1 MCVNNN
7 SYYKRCA
14 YVHIWLYA
22 GCRIWRQVCQKKKC
36 CCGKKKE
43 RTDSEKKLL
52 LNRLKRIE
60 GQIRGIYGM
69 VENDAYCIDIL
80 NQAQAANAALTAFD
94 KALLANHIKTCV
106 VDDIKNGDDEVVDEL
121 VMTLQKFMK

>member
-1 MCVNNN
+1 MVICRVQDME
-7 SYYKRCA
+7 
-14 YVHIWLYA
+14 A
-22 GCRIWRQVCQKKKC
+22 GMSEEKMC

-43 RTDSEKKLL
+43 RKDSEKKLL

>member
-22 GCRIWRQVCQKKKC
+22 GCRIWSRYVRRKNVVV
-36 CCGKKKE
+36 E
-43 RTDSEKKLL
+43 EKGAYRFREKAS

-94 KALLANHIKTCV
+94 KALLANHIKHV
-106 VDDIKNGDDEVVDEL
+106 LLMILKW
-121 VMTLQKFMK
+121 

>member
-1 MCVNNN
+1 MVICRVQDME
-7 SYYKRCA
+7 
-14 YVHIWLYA
+14 A
-22 GCRIWRQVCQKKKC
+22 GMSEEKMC

-69 VENDAYCIDIL
+69 VENDA
-80 NQAQAANAALTAFD
+80 
-94 KALLANHIKTCV
+94 
-106 VDDIKNGDDEVVDEL
+106 
-121 VMTLQKFMK
+121 